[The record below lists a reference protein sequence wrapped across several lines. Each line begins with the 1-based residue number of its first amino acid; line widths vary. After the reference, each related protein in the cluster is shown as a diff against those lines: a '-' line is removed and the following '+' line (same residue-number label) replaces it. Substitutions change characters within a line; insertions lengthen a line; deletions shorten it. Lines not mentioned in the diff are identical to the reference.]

1 MKKYLTPC
9 LAVIAVVAI
18 VLCIVFAGQR
28 GVKQTDVDAQIAKA
42 VEEAK
47 TAAAAE
53 KDEAVKAVT
62 DAADAAKAEA
72 DAKIADLTKQLEE
85 APKAEDIQAQV
96 TAAAEAAQTEA
107 QAKLDEAVAAA
118 QTELQGKMDEAVK
131 AANETAEKEKAELT
145 KQLEEAQAA
154 VETVKAEMQTKLD
167 EAAKGADEA
176 AKTALETAE
185 KEKADL
191 QAQLE
196 AAVKEKDEAV
206 AAAKAEAEAKIAE
219 LTKQAEEAAAA
230 ATTAVTEA
238 VDTAKEAVAEPATE
252 EKAEEKTEEKTE
264 EPAAAAPAVMTYAEY
279 IAAPLDSEVCV
290 QTNVQATQSWWDGK
304 ITVYAVTAGEG
315 GYFIYNMACSE
326 EDAAKLVPGTTIR
339 VKGYK
344 SEWSGEVEITDAT
357 FELVDDGFA
366 FTAAA
371 QDVTDL
377 IGKEELINRQNDYV
391 LFKGMTVEAYDESGA
406 AFAYKDAEGKTDDL
420 YFKASKDGTTVNFCV
435 EFYLTGKD
443 TDVYKAVE
451 GLQVGDVIDIE
462 GFLYWYEGANPH
474 VVKVTKAQ

>member
-53 KDEAVKAVT
+53 KDEAVKAAT

-96 TAAAEAAQTEA
+96 TAAAEAAKTEA
-107 QAKLDEAVAAA
+107 QTAAE
-118 QTELQGKMDEAVK
+118 TELQGKVDEAVK
-131 AANETAEKEKAELT
+131 AATEAAETEKAELT
-145 KQLEEAQAA
+145 KQLEEAKAA

-191 QAQLE
+191 QAKLE

-219 LTKQAEEAAAA
+219 LTKQAEGAAAA
-230 ATTAVTEA
+230 VTTAVTEA
-238 VDTAKEAVAEPATE
+238 VDTAKETAAEPAAEEKTE

-264 EPAAAAPAVMTYAEY
+264 EPAAAAPAVMTYAEFM
-279 IAAPLDSEVCV
+279 AADVDSEVCV
-290 QTNVQATQSWWDGK
+290 ETFVQAKQAWWDNK
-304 ITVYAVTAGEG
+304 LSIYAVTPGDG
-315 GYFIYNMACSE
+315 GYFIYNANVTE
-326 EDAAKLVPGTTIR
+326 EEAAKLVPGTNIR
-339 VKGYK
+339 VKGIK
-344 SEWSGEVEITDAT
+344 SIWPEVVGEIEITEATVEILDSGVA
-357 FELVDDGFA
+357 FEA
-366 FTAAA
+366 NA

-377 IGKEELINRQNDYV
+377 LGTDALKARMNDFV
-391 LFKGMTVEAYDESGA
+391 LFKGMTVDS
-406 AFAYKDAEGKTDDL
+406 FTYKDEAGKTDDIYL
-420 YFKASKDGTTVNFCV
+420 KLSKDGKTYDFCV

-443 TDVYKAVE
+443 SETYKAVE
-451 GLQVGDVIDIE
+451 ALNAGDVIDVE
-462 GFLYWYEGANPH
+462 AFLYWYNDMNPH